1 MNLFPS
7 LGQIEAGGKP
17 VLRRESKPYSSSR
30 PGSHGET
37 ETICHTRQPSWGR
50 FFRISLKPCQRP
62 IPAYLAARAGV
73 PHPPMSASGC
83 LFLQTSVF
91 LREMRILRAC
101 QELRNHPAHGR
112 RRRSPASGPSRSLSA
127 MVADAWPSTI
137 TLAAGSRTDCSQVRS
152 CTAGQP
158 CPPRRAV
165 RNTLT
170 HAKTCQLKHRT
181 PKNREIAVAAAHAEG
196 KTAVTTTQKTAAPKD
211 VNPKDA
217 SPMAANPAVASGK
230 VAAPAKRD
238 ARIPES
244 PSAARC
250 QPLPPS
256 HGGRR

>member
-1 MNLFPS
+1 
-7 LGQIEAGGKP
+7 
-17 VLRRESKPYSSSR
+17 
-30 PGSHGET
+30 
-37 ETICHTRQPSWGR
+37 
-50 FFRISLKPCQRP
+50 
-62 IPAYLAARAGV
+62 
-73 PHPPMSASGC
+73 MSASGS
-83 LFLQTSVF
+83 LFLQTFVF
-91 LREMRILRAC
+91 LREMRIFRSC

-112 RRRSPASGPSRSLSA
+112 RRRSPASGPPRSLSA
-127 MVADAWPSTI
+127 TVAEAWPSTI

-196 KTAVTTTQKTAAPKD
+196 KTAVTTTTQKTEAPKD
-211 VNPKDA
+211 VNPKDVNPRDA
-217 SPMAANPAVASGK
+217 SPMAANPAEASEK
-230 VAAPAKRD
+230 VAAPASRPVAPP
-238 ARIPES
+238 ARRVDRTTGS

-250 QPLPPS
+250 QRLPSS